1 MGFEK
6 TMNAILENLPQE
18 DRQTLLFSATQTRS
32 VKDLA
37 RLSLEK
43 PIYVSVHENA
53 DKATPDKLC
62 EKYMR
67 IELHDK
73 INLLWS
79 FIKSHKRQKL
89 LVFMQSCKQVK
100 VRKIL
105 KTNLK
110 ILFCSGFLIARS
122 SEAGAVLVRAFFS
135 VMIYQILS
143 MSTVFL
149 NVHIHNKFSG
159 QLCCVCAESTEKVA

>member
-100 VRKIL
+100 VRKIF
-105 KTNLK
+105 KTSLK

-122 SEAGAVLVRAFFS
+122 SGAGAVPVGRWCLFFCHD
-135 VMIYQILS
+135 LS
-143 MSTVFL
+143 NFEHENSF
-149 NVHIHNKFSG
+149 KFSG
-159 QLCCVCAESTEKVA
+159 LLCCVCAESTEKVAYG